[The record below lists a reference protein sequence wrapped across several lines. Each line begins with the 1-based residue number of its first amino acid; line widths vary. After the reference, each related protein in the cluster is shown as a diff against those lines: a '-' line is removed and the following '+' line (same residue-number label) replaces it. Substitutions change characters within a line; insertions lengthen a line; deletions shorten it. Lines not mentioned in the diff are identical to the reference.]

1 MKRGEVYYIKHGGV
15 QTESEMY
22 SGRPGI
28 IVSDNHLNN
37 TSTVV
42 EVVYLTTRPKTDLP
56 THTVVTS
63 CPQVSTSLCEQISSV
78 AISRIGDYVCTLTEN
93 EMRAIDYALIESL
106 GLQKFSSVNDS
117 KEFICLKIE
126 RDTYEEIANKIMKG

>member
-15 QTESEMY
+15 QTGSEMY

-56 THTVVTS
+56 THTVITS

-78 AISRIGDYVCTLTEN
+78 AISRITADEWS
-93 EMRAIDYALIESL
+93 LIIGFSRCGSPSYLDNSTFL
-106 GLQKFSSVNDS
+106 GSIIINLAQAGVQ
-117 KEFICLKIE
+117 L
-126 RDTYEEIANKIMKG
+126 

>member
-15 QTESEMY
+15 QTGSEMY

-78 AISRIGDYVCTLTEN
+78 AISRIGDYVCTLTET

-106 GLQKFSSVNDS
+106 GL
-117 KEFICLKIE
+117 
-126 RDTYEEIANKIMKG
+126 